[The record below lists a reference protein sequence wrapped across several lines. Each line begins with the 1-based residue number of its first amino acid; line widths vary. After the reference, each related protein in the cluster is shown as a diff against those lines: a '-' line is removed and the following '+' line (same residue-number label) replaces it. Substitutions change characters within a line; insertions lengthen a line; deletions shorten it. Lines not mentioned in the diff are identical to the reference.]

1 MGQRIHVGN
10 QRGERRHAPSP
21 ERHRWRL
28 TFSARTGEE
37 PIAIGICW
45 VGGHSPTAPR
55 EEQRWQ
61 CRYRISEG
69 SRDTICGCSGF
80 FRYAAKGK
88 TGLVAAS
95 VTLRAFGNRAA
106 AGPMVL
112 PHAMAAIR
120 I

>member
-1 MGQRIHVGN
+1 M
-10 QRGERRHAPSP
+10 
-21 ERHRWRL
+21 
-28 TFSARTGEE
+28 
-37 PIAIGICW
+37 
-45 VGGHSPTAPR
+45 
-55 EEQRWQ
+55 
-61 CRYRISEG
+61 
-69 SRDTICGCSGF
+69 ICGCSGF

>member
-1 MGQRIHVGN
+1 MH
-10 QRGERRHAPSP
+10 
-21 ERHRWRL
+21 L
-28 TFSARTGEE
+28 
-37 PIAIGICW
+37 IGLK
-45 VGGHSPTAPR
+45 VDHQAG
-55 EEQRWQ
+55 
-61 CRYRISEG
+61 ISEFDG
-69 SRDTICGCSGF
+69 VVFEKLNLKNNYFGTSF
-80 FRYAAKGK
+80 AAKGK